1 MTLRKRLRVIL
12 AALRQE
18 WHEKTC
24 GECGS
29 TWMAVGKPT
38 DLIAICD
45 ACELKEMERFT
56 EEMNKRY
63 PEALKG
69 AEL

>member
-1 MTLRKRLRVIL
+1 MTWRKRWRVIL
-12 AALRQE
+12 AACFQT

-24 GECGS
+24 AECGS
-29 TWMAVGKPT
+29 KWMAIGKQT

-45 ACELKEMERFT
+45 ACEVKQMEHFA

-63 PEALKG
+63 EQMKG
-69 AEL
+69 AF